1 MGAPKAP
8 TIVQQTTAPSAD
20 EKAAALAAQQQKTA
34 ALLKINQDVFA
45 RSQGLRGAASMYD
58 MAGPTPWL
66 AGAHVNQPATA
77 APPAAKPT
85 QPAWNPWGKGNVNAG
100 PISDFAHN
108 PFPANPDPS
117 RGPAGDRDPQ
127 SRTIGGAPINTGAVP
142 GGPRANTQY
151 APREMTPAQIAADAA
166 LRVTG
171 PQPGFVKSQADAQLA
186 ALGLPAST
194 LIPQKTPAANLQASN
209 LPQTNA
215 ARIAANLPIFNNPAL
230 KVADSAVKPAPTP
243 PMTAPGQPFAPPR
256 EAVQAPSPT
265 LGAAAKPAPAP
276 QPSRPAPAPAPVVP
290 RPTAAPPPAPAPA
303 PTLGGIAKPVVQPK
317 PTLAPV
323 PTRSIFQQPP
333 RQGAVLSGRH

>member
-20 EKAAALAAQQQKTA
+20 EKQAAADALQQKTA

-66 AGAHVNQPATA
+66 AGAHVNQPAA
-77 APPAAKPT
+77 AAKPPAAKPPP
-85 QPAWNPWGKGNVNAG
+85 PAWNPWGKGNVNAG

-127 SRTIGGAPINTGAVP
+127 SRTIGGAPINTGGVP

-151 APREMTPAQIAADAA
+151 APREMTQAQIAADAA
-166 LRVTG
+166 LRGTG
-171 PQPGFVKSQADAQLA
+171 PQTGFVKQQADAQLK

-194 LIPQKTPAANLQASN
+194 LIPQKTPAANVQATN
-209 LPQTNA
+209 LAKANA
-215 ARIAANLPIFNNPAL
+215 DRIKAGLPIFNNPAL
-230 KVADSAVKPAPTP
+230 KVADSAIKPAPTP
-243 PMTAPGQPFAPPR
+243 PLTAPGQPF
-256 EAVQAPSPT
+256 APSPT
-265 LGAAAKPAPAP
+265 LGAAARPAPAP
-276 QPSRPAPAPAPVVP
+276 TPSRPAPAPAPVVP
-290 RPTAAPPPAPAPA
+290 RPTAAPPPAPQPA

-323 PTRSIFQQPP
+323 PTRSLFQQPP
-333 RQGAVLSGRH
+333 RQGAVLSGRR